1 MSDQQRKLIFLLLSS
16 EKAAETFIMSSLRVP
31 LRGFVLGWYL
41 LSEGGL
47 LLFIL
52 RNFFVFRNLLLADF
66 LDVV

>member
-1 MSDQQRKLIFLLLSS
+1 MFLLLSS
-16 EKAAETFIMSSLRVP
+16 EKAADTFIMSSLSV
-31 LRGFVLGWYL
+31 LFGFVLGWYL
-41 LSEGGL
+41 LSDGGL